1 MAYITVT
8 SYRNRLKRERDLTHL
23 GSCSNIEADV
33 HRGVKGVGL
42 DHLDITVLG
51 DVVGN
56 VDGVTVRVC
65 LVYIHNLEDKSM

>member
-1 MAYITVT
+1 M
-8 SYRNRLKRERDLTHL
+8 
-23 GSCSNIEADV
+23 
-33 HRGVKGVGL
+33 HRRVEGVGL

-56 VDGVTVRVC
+56 VNGVTVWVS